1 MKSETK
7 KRWLWFVGIY
17 AASLVLFAA
26 VVYLLKWLI
35 GT

>member
-17 AASLVLFAA
+17 VASLVLFTAI
-26 VVYLLKWLI
+26 VYLLKRLI